1 MNKPAGETENYKS
14 TPSLNPTG
22 APLLTIL
29 LQEKVATLKAQNDK
43 LAEELTSEQHL
54 RYKHSLELAQQVS

>member
-14 TPSLNPTG
+14 TPSYPTG